1 MESGRK
7 LSKMMA
13 RFFPPGLILE
23 FKDKYDNI
31 DSRAIDLLDLTKN
44 VDISYLIKDI
54 NEKEPLTRR
63 NNDKIE
69 KIIESNSKLL
79 FNKNLFCYRIKS
91 YFIRK
96 KQ

>member
-23 FKDKYDNI
+23 FKDNYENI
-31 DSRAIDLLDLTKN
+31 DSRTIDLINLNINT
-44 VDISYLIKDI
+44 DISFVIKEI
-54 NEKEPLTRR
+54 NEKEPLTRK

-69 KIIESNSKLL
+69 KILESKSKNY
-79 FNKNLFCYRIKS
+79 FN
-91 YFIRK
+91 
-96 KQ
+96 

>member
-23 FKDKYDNI
+23 FKDNYDNI
-31 DSRAIDLLDLTKN
+31 DSRTIDLINLNNNT
-44 VDISYLIKDI
+44 DIPSLIKEI
-54 NEKEPLTRR
+54 NEKEPLTRK

-69 KIIESNSKLL
+69 KILESKYILTKFILL
-79 FNKNLFCYRIKS
+79 
-91 YFIRK
+91 
-96 KQ
+96 

>member
-23 FKDKYDNI
+23 FRDNYDNI
-31 DSRAIDLLDLTKN
+31 DNRTIDLINLNKN
-44 VDISYLIKDI
+44 TDISFLIKEI
-54 NEKEPLTRR
+54 NEKEPLTRK

-69 KIIESNSKLL
+69 KILESK
-79 FNKNLFCYRIKS
+79 
-91 YFIRK
+91 
-96 KQ
+96 